1 MLIGSKIALIDAPK
15 TMVEDMKKALSL
27 HNPAY
32 GQALKRN
39 PNSRF
44 FLSPTIPYYEIKNG
58 IFYCGRGLEERIIN
72 YAENHNLD
80 LEWYE
85 KTVMPTFE
93 SKSTI
98 ALRPYQEGVP
108 ELAISSGDHGILRLD
123 TGWGKTFC
131 ALRMAELLRTTALF
145 IVPKKSILGQFVADI
160 EKFFGMKAGIIGDGT
175 FDVQPF
181 TVATIQTLQKK
192 IRSLHPDDAK
202 KLSEYYGAV
211 FVDECHTTV
220 PKKSRQVIEFFA
232 SRHLYGLT
240 ATNRRTDE
248 QGEALDFM
256 YGKVLADGKMERAT
270 PTVEITSFG
279 GKIPMGEYHDIIE
292 DQTNDYER
300 NKLIAT
306 RVVEEA
312 SRGRKILV
320 LTKRVEHYD
329 RLLHNIR
336 ELAPGSA
343 DRVIAI
349 RGAGSSKAR
358 AAALA
363 DLRSGSGDFSVLLG
377 TFSLLSTGVDIP
389 SLDTLV
395 IAGDLK
401 SDVLTEQSAGRCQRI
416 LEGKPNP
423 RIIDFWDVGNPILK
437 RQGVLRQAWYKSLG
451 WIIKSE
457 LYTTSP

>member
-1 MLIGSKIALIDAPK
+1 MRMIIGSKIALIDAPK
-15 TMVEDMKKALSL
+15 TMVEAMKKALSL

-44 FLSPTIPYYEIKNG
+44 FLSPTVPYYTVKNG
-58 IFYCGRGLEERIIN
+58 IFYCGRGLEERIIR
-72 YAENHNLD
+72 YAENHNIE

-85 KTVMPTFE
+85 KTVKPTFE

-98 ALRPYQEGVP
+98 TLRPYQEGVP
-108 ELAISSGDHGILRLD
+108 EQAINAGEHGILRLD

-131 ALRMAELLRTTALF
+131 ALRMAELLQTTALF

-192 IRSLHPDDAK
+192 IKILHPADAK
-202 KLSEYYGAV
+202 HLSEYYGAV

-220 PKKSRQVIEFFA
+220 PKKSRQVVEFFA
-232 SRHLYGLT
+232 ARHLYGLT

-256 YGKVLADGKMERAT
+256 YGSVLADGKMEREI
-270 PTVEITSFG
+270 PKVEIVSFA

-292 DQTNDYER
+292 DQTKDYER
-300 NKLIAT
+300 NKLIAS

-312 SRGRKILV
+312 GRGRKVLV

-329 RLLHNIR
+329 RLLHDIR
-336 ELAPGSA
+336 ELAPESA
-343 DRVIAI
+343 DRVVAI
-349 RGAGSSKAR
+349 RGTGSSKAR

-363 DLRSGSGDFSVLLG
+363 DLRSGGSDFSVLLG

-401 SDVLTEQSAGRCQRI
+401 SDVLTEQSAGRI
-416 LEGKPNP
+416 LRLFEGKADPL
-423 RIIDFWDVGNPILK
+423 IIDIADEGNPILK
-437 RQGVLRQAWYKSLG
+437 RQAKARRAFYMQQG
-451 WIIKSE
+451 WTINK
-457 LYTTSP
+457 

>member
-1 MLIGSKIALIDAPK
+1 MARMLIGSKIALIDAPK

-279 GKIPMGEYHDIIE
+279 GKIPMGGVI
-292 DQTNDYER
+292 
-300 NKLIAT
+300 
-306 RVVEEA
+306 
-312 SRGRKILV
+312 
-320 LTKRVEHYD
+320 VEH
-329 RLLHNIR
+329 HQ
-336 ELAPGSA
+336 A
-343 DRVIAI
+343 DVVY
-349 RGAGSSKAR
+349 AR
-358 AAALA
+358 AFKDRIRALHPV
-363 DLRSGSGDFSVLLG
+363 RNHSR
-377 TFSLLSTGVDIP
+377 
-389 SLDTLV
+389 
-395 IAGDLK
+395 
-401 SDVLTEQSAGRCQRI
+401 E
-416 LEGKPNP
+416 P
-423 RIIDFWDVGNPILK
+423 RL
-437 RQGVLRQAWYKSLG
+437 
-451 WIIKSE
+451 
-457 LYTTSP
+457 

>member
-1 MLIGSKIALIDAPK
+1 MRMIIGSRIALAETPPEMLK
-15 TMVEDMKKALSL
+15 SMKKALSL

-39 PNSRF
+39 PHARI
-44 FLSPTIPYYEIKNG
+44 FLSPKIPYYTEKEG
-58 IFYCGRGLEERIIN
+58 IFFCGRGLEDRIHA
-72 YAENHNLD
+72 YAEKHGIE

-85 KTVMPTFE
+85 RTVKPTFRA
-93 SKSTI
+93 KSTI

-108 ELAISSGDHGILRLD
+108 EQAILASEHGILRLD

-131 ALRMAELLRTTALF
+131 ALRMAELLETTALF

-192 IRSLHPDDAK
+192 IKSLHPDDAK
-202 KLSEYYGAV
+202 KLSEFYGAV

-220 PKKSRQVIEFFA
+220 PKKSRQVVEFFA
-232 SRHLYGLT
+232 ARHVYGLT

-256 YGKVLADGKMERAT
+256 YGKVLVDGKMQRAT
-270 PTVEITSFG
+270 PAVEITRYA

-300 NKLIAT
+300 NKLIAS

-312 SRGRKILV
+312 GRGRKVLV
-320 LTKRVEHYD
+320 LTKRVGHYD
-329 RLLHNIR
+329 SLLHLVR
-336 ELAPGSA
+336 ELAPASA
-343 DRVIAI
+343 DRVVAL
-349 RGAGSSKAR
+349 RGTGSSKAR

-363 DLRSGSGDFSVLLG
+363 DLRGGGSDFSVLLG
-377 TFSLLSTGVDIP
+377 SFSLLSTGVDIP

-401 SDVLTEQSAGRCQRI
+401 SDVLTEQSAGRI
-416 LEGKPNP
+416 LRLFEGKADPL
-423 RIIDFWDVGNPILK
+423 IIDVADEGNPILK
-437 RQGVLRQAWYKSLG
+437 RQAKARMAFYAQQG
-451 WIIKSE
+451 WTINK
-457 LYTTSP
+457 

>member
-1 MLIGSKIALIDAPK
+1 MRMIIGSKIALIETPPAMLA
-15 TMVEDMKKALSL
+15 TMRKALSL

-39 PNSRF
+39 PHARI
-44 FLSPTIPYYEIKNG
+44 FLSPKIPYYTEKDG
-58 IFYCGRGLEERIIN
+58 VFFCGRGLEDRIHA
-72 YAENHNLD
+72 YAEKHEID
-80 LEWYE
+80 LEFYE
-85 KTVMPTFE
+85 RTVKPTFRA
-93 SKSTI
+93 KSTI

-108 ELAISSGDHGILRLD
+108 ERAIIAGEHGILRLD

-131 ALRMAELLRTTALF
+131 ALRMAELLETTALF

-160 EKFFGMKAGIIGDGT
+160 EKFFGMKAGIIGDGK

-192 IRSLHPDDAK
+192 IKTMHPDDAK

-220 PKKSRQVIEFFA
+220 PKKSRQVVEFFA
-232 SRHLYGLT
+232 SRHVYGLT

-256 YGKVLADGKMERAT
+256 YGKVLVDGKMERAT
-270 PTVEITSFG
+270 PSVEIASFA

-292 DQTNDYER
+292 DQINDYER
-300 NKLIAT
+300 NKLIAS
-306 RVVEEA
+306 RVVEETR
-312 SRGRKILV
+312 RGRRVLV
-320 LTKRVEHYD
+320 LTKRVSHYD
-329 RLLHNIR
+329 GLLHDIR
-336 ELAPGSA
+336 ELDPEGA
-343 DRVIAI
+343 DRAIAL
-349 RGAGSSKAR
+349 RGTGSSKER

-363 DLRSGSGDFSVLLG
+363 DLRSGGRDFSVLLG
-377 TFSLLSTGVDIP
+377 TFSLLSTGVDVP

-401 SDVLTEQSAGRCQRI
+401 SDVLTEQSAGRI
-416 LEGKPNP
+416 LRLFEGKQDPLVVDVN
-423 RIIDFWDVGNPILK
+423 DVGNPILK
-437 RQGVLRQAWYKSLG
+437 RQAQARRAFYIQQG
-451 WIIKSE
+451 WKINK
-457 LYTTSP
+457 

>member
-1 MLIGSKIALIDAPK
+1 MTRMVIGSKIALIDAPP
-15 TMVEDMKKALSL
+15 TMLDAMRKALSL

-44 FLSPTIPYYEIKNG
+44 FLSPTVPYYTMKDG
-58 IFYCGRGLEERIIN
+58 VFYCGRGLEERILRYTESHDI
-72 YAENHNLD
+72 E

-85 KTVMPTFE
+85 KTVKPTFE

-98 ALRPYQEGVP
+98 TLRPYQEGVP
-108 ELAISSGDHGILRLD
+108 ERAISEGDHGILRLD

-131 ALRMAELLRTTALF
+131 ALRMAELLQTTALF

-160 EKFFGMKAGIIGDGT
+160 EKFFGMKAGVIGDGT

-192 IRSLHPDDAK
+192 IKSLHPADAK
-202 KLSEYYGAV
+202 HLSEYYGAV

-220 PKKSRQVIEFFA
+220 PKKSRQVVEFFA
-232 SRHLYGLT
+232 ARHLYGLT

-256 YGKVLADGKMERAT
+256 YGNVLVDGKMERAT
-270 PTVEITSFG
+270 PTVEILPFT

-300 NKLIAT
+300 NKLIAS

-312 SRGRKILV
+312 GRGRKVLV

-329 RLLHNIR
+329 RLLHDIR
-336 ELAPGSA
+336 ELAPESA
-343 DRVIAI
+343 DRVVAI
-349 RGAGSSKAR
+349 RGTGSSKAR

-363 DLRSGSGDFSVLLG
+363 DLRSGGSDFSVLLG

-401 SDVLTEQSAGRCQRI
+401 SDVLTEQSAGRI
-416 LEGKPNP
+416 LRLFEGKADPL
-423 RIIDFWDVGNPILK
+423 IIDIADEGNPILK
-437 RQGVLRQAWYKSLG
+437 RQAKVRRVFYMQQG
-451 WIIKSE
+451 WTINK
-457 LYTTSP
+457 